1 MKRFEYRQPRVS
13 ADLPIKFIALNI
25 DCAGKCMDISKQGMR
40 IEVSQ
45 PLLLNACGKVS
56 IRYQDRT
63 LEFNMR
69 VVHVEEMS
77 CGLEFLY
84 ESIEEQNEVAHLVA
98 SLAISPQRST
108 LVLVHEA

>member
-13 ADLPIKFIALNI
+13 ADLPIKFITLHTS
-25 DCAGKCMDISKQGMR
+25 CAGKCIDISKQGMR
-40 IEVSQ
+40 IEASQ
-45 PLLLNACGKVS
+45 SLLLNACGKVS

-69 VVHVEEMS
+69 VVHVEETS

-84 ESIEEQNEVAHLVA
+84 ESNEEQNEVAHLVA
-98 SLAISPQRST
+98 SLAVSPQRPT
-108 LVLVHEA
+108 LVLVHGA